1 MKIITGQNDVL
12 GPWFFS
18 LQESGEWYE
27 GAGQLIGL
35 ATDSGEIVAAVLYT
49 DYNSANINM
58 HISAVSGKRW
68 LIREYLW
75 YCFHYPFVE
84 LNCKRITGIV
94 GSDNLQAQ
102 KFDENLGFTLE
113 ATLKDAH
120 PNGDLLLYV
129 MRKEDCRWL
138 HLKEK
143 LHGQKQSSTSTG
155 LCSSS

>member
-1 MKIITGQNDVL
+1 MKIITGQNERL
-12 GPWFFS
+12 GPWFYS
-18 LQESGEWYE
+18 LQEMGEWSE

-35 ATDSGEIVAAVLYT
+35 EDDSGELVSVVLYS
-49 DYNSANINM
+49 DYNSVNINM
-58 HISAVSGKRW
+58 HISAIPGKRW

-84 LNCKRITGIV
+84 LNCKRITGV
-94 GSDNLQAQ
+94 VPASNLPAR

-120 PNGDLLLYV
+120 PDGDLLLYV
-129 MRKEDCRWL
+129 MRREDCRWL

-143 LHGQKQSSTSTG
+143 LNGQKQSASST
-155 LCSSS
+155 